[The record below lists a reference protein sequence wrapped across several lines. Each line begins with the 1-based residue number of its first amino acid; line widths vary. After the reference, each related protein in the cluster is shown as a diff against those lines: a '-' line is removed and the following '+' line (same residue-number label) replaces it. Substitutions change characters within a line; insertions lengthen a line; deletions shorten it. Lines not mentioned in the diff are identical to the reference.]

1 MGFMNSRK
9 IMVIGA
15 GVVLMGAL
23 SWLPSGAAPGAN
35 AETAVAAH
43 KKAVSPRPAA
53 AKAVRPK
60 TSLAV
65 EAQAAPTMPSSGIT
79 LVPPPVEIPRTSS
92 HAMVT
97 SVTPVAIPID
107 VAPKAPRAV
116 ATNVPSDFKNAP
128 SVVTAATRKETASK
142 PAVAAGNNPAA
153 APRTAAHTPATAM
166 SRASKPAV
174 LFSYVRMLNFS
185 PHPQE
190 EEFLRDKP
198 LALNGKNYHFSVR
211 YHEDWTVL
219 GDEEGDLKG
228 ISFEIDILE
237 NGTKV
242 RSLKTPKVSLSN
254 KSLKKGQVLGVA
266 DVAPYRFVITVDD
279 YLVNKKFINE
289 LTFKLDLLG

>member
-1 MGFMNSRK
+1 MNTRK
-9 IMVIGA
+9 IMVIGV
-15 GVVLMGAL
+15 GVVLLGAL

-35 AETAVAAH
+35 AETAVVAH
-43 KKAVSPRPAA
+43 KKTVVPRPAV

-60 TSLAV
+60 ASLAV
-65 EAQAAPTMPSSGIT
+65 ESAAVSAMPSSGIT
-79 LVPPPVEIPRTSS
+79 LVPPPAEIPRTGS

-97 SVTPVAIPID
+97 SVTPMTALA
-107 VAPKAPRAV
+107 VAPKAPRPV
-116 ATNVPSDFKNAP
+116 ATNVPSDFKAAP
-128 SVVTAATRKETASK
+128 SPVTTLTPQDKETKSVAPVTAPR
-142 PAVAAGNNPAA
+142 AA
-153 APRTAAHTPATAM
+153 APAHAPAHAPASAM
-166 SRASKPAV
+166 GRASKPAV

-198 LALNGKNYHFSVR
+198 LALNGKNYHFLVR

-242 RSLKTPKVSLSN
+242 RSLKTPKVNLSN